1 MAGERTKYFSGE
13 GISDGICIAPVVK
26 IQKKDIKVSSAP
38 AADREAEEKIF
49 LDAYDKALGQLK
61 ELHAQALEK
70 LTEKEAAIFDAHI
83 SILEDEFS
91 VSEPILS
98 LIRSEGYNAAHAVE
112 IQFNNI
118 IDMFRSLHD
127 ELMSER
133 AADAKDIKRRLLRI
147 ILGIEEQDL
156 SHLESDVVIA
166 AKELAP
172 SDTMKM
178 DLKHVA
184 GIVTY
189 LGGQTAH
196 TAIIARSL
204 GIPAVSAIP
213 VHRLKNGSVA
223 VVYGN
228 TGKVIIN
235 PSDDDI
241 KSLYEQVEK
250 AKKREEENSVYINAK
265 SVSKDGKSFEICAN
279 IGTPAETEKA
289 IESGADGVGLFRSEF
304 LYMNRD
310 SIPDEEEQYEAYKK
324 AVSAMNGKPVIIRTL
339 DVGGDK
345 KLPGIKLPR
354 EDNPFLGLRAI
365 RLCLGRPEMF
375 KVQLRALLRAAACG
389 NLKIMFPMISGLPEL
404 RKAKALLSEARDE
417 LIKEGKEFGSV
428 ETGIMIEIP
437 SAAVMADV
445 LAKEADFFSI
455 GTNDLVQ
462 YTLAAERGNR
472 HVESIST
479 PFDPAVLRL
488 VANTAKAAADNN
500 IMCGMCGE
508 AAGKP
513 ELIPVWAG
521 LGLTELSMSP
531 GLIPQARH
539 IICDLDTE
547 KAKELAQAALGCG
560 DAAQVKELLVNG

>member
-1 MAGERTKYFSGE
+1 MASEKTKYFSGE
-13 GISDGICIAPVVK
+13 GISDGICIAPIVK
-26 IQKKDIKVSSAP
+26 IQKKDIKVPKYP
-38 AADREAEEKIF
+38 AADREAEEKRF
-49 LDAYDKALGQLK
+49 LEAYDTALLQLK
-61 ELHAQALEK
+61 TLYEEALRQ

-83 SILEDEFS
+83 SILEDRYS
-91 VSEPILS
+91 VSEPIIS
-98 LIRSEGYNAAHAVE
+98 LIKKEGYNAAHAVE
-112 IQFNNI
+112 TQFDNI

-133 AADAKDIKRRLLRI
+133 AVDAGDIKRRLLRI

-156 SHLESDVVIA
+156 SHLDTDVVIA
-166 AKELAP
+166 AKELVP

-184 GIVTY
+184 GIITY
-189 LGGQTAH
+189 IGGQTAH

-204 GIPAVSAIP
+204 GIPAVSAVP
-213 VHRLKNGSVA
+213 VHRIRNGSVA

-228 TGKVIIN
+228 TGRVITD
-235 PSDDDI
+235 PSEEDI
-241 KSLYEQVEK
+241 KALYEQVEA
-250 AKKREEENSVYINAK
+250 AKRHEKEISVYINRESISA
-265 SVSKDGKSFEICAN
+265 DNRRFEISAN
-279 IGTPAETEKA
+279 IGTPKEAESA
-289 IESGADGVGLFRSEF
+289 LGFGADGIGLFRSEF

-310 SIPDEEEQYEAYKK
+310 TIPDEEEQYKEYAK
-324 AVSAMNGKPVIIRTL
+324 AVSAMNGRPVIIRTL

-345 KLPGIKLPR
+345 KLPGIKIPR

-365 RLCLGRPEMF
+365 RLCLSRPEMF
-375 KVQLRALLRAAACG
+375 KTQLKALLRAASEG
-389 NLKIMFPMISGLPEL
+389 NLKIMFPMISSLSEL
-404 RKAKALLSEARDE
+404 KEAKALLKEAEDE
-417 LIKEGKEFGSV
+417 LIKEGKKFGPV
-428 ETGIMIEIP
+428 KTGIMVEIP

-445 LAKEADFFSI
+445 LAKEVDFFSI

-472 HVESIST
+472 HVSYIST

-488 VANTAKAAADNN
+488 IANTAKAASDNN

-508 AAGKP
+508 AAGKA

-531 GLIPQARH
+531 RLIPEARH
-539 IICDLDTE
+539 IICNLDTRTARE
-547 KAKELAQAALGCG
+547 TALAALSCST
-560 DAAQVKELLVNG
+560 AAQVKELLES

>member
-1 MAGERTKYFSGE
+1 MASEKTKYFSGE
-13 GISDGICIAPVVK
+13 GISDGICIAPIVK
-26 IQKKDIKVSSAP
+26 IQKKDIKVPKYP
-38 AADREAEEKIF
+38 AADREAEEKRF
-49 LDAYDKALGQLK
+49 LEAYDTALLQLK
-61 ELHAQALEK
+61 TLYEEALRQ

-83 SILEDEFS
+83 SILEDQYS
-91 VSEPILS
+91 VSEPIIS
-98 LIRSEGYNAAHAVE
+98 LIKKEGYNAAHAVE
-112 IQFNNI
+112 TQFDNI

-133 AADAKDIKRRLLRI
+133 AVDAGDIKRRLLRI

-156 SHLESDVVIA
+156 SHLDTDVVIA
-166 AKELAP
+166 AKELVP

-184 GIVTY
+184 GIITY
-189 LGGQTAH
+189 IGGQTAH

-204 GIPAVSAIP
+204 GIPAVSAVP
-213 VHRLKNGSVA
+213 VHRIRNGSVA

-228 TGKVIIN
+228 TGRVITD
-235 PSDDDI
+235 PSEEDI
-241 KSLYEQVEK
+241 KALYEQVEA
-250 AKKREEENSVYINAK
+250 AKRHEKEISVYINRESISA
-265 SVSKDGKSFEICAN
+265 DNRRFEISAN
-279 IGTPAETEKA
+279 IGTPKEAESALEF
-289 IESGADGVGLFRSEF
+289 GADGIGLFRSEF

-310 SIPDEEEQYEAYKK
+310 TIPDEEEQYKEYAK
-324 AVSAMNGKPVIIRTL
+324 AVSAMNGRPVIIRTL

-345 KLPGIKLPR
+345 KLPGIKIPR

-375 KVQLRALLRAAACG
+375 KTQLKALLRAASEG
-389 NLKIMFPMISGLPEL
+389 NLKIMFPMISSLSEL
-404 RKAKALLSEARDE
+404 KEAKALLKEAEDE
-417 LIKEGKEFGSV
+417 LIKEGKKFGPV
-428 ETGIMIEIP
+428 KTGIMVEIP

-445 LAKEADFFSI
+445 LAKEVDFFSI

-472 HVESIST
+472 HVSYIST

-488 VANTAKAAADNN
+488 IANTAKAASDNN

-508 AAGKP
+508 AAGKA

-531 GLIPQARH
+531 RLIPEARH
-539 IICDLDTE
+539 IICNLDTRTARE
-547 KAKELAQAALGCG
+547 TALAALSCST
-560 DAAQVKELLVNG
+560 AAQVKELLES